1 MLYDTKQLT
10 STTYKT
16 DAYVLWDRQRLRI
29 MLTLR
34 HNTFVTTP

>member
-1 MLYDTKQLT
+1 MLYDTEQLT

-16 DAYVLWDRQRLRI
+16 AAYVLWDRQSLLM

-34 HNTFVTTP
+34 WNTFVTTP